1 MLGRITAVTAS
12 TLMAAAL
19 AYGGLTAT
27 VASATDNPQV
37 TTPAV
42 TPAPAGSPTPNPNPN
57 PNPNDTSW

>member
-42 TPAPAGSPTPNPNPN
+42 TPAPTSPVPSPNPT
-57 PNPNDTSW
+57 PNDTSW